1 MRILH
6 YSRYFPFPVAYELAI
21 RQLRFGHDVTIVC
34 WPGISKISKGNYL
47 IDGLKVSCFGIDIY
61 TNPIRS
67 SLVPFKLVRMVN
79 DVISLSNMFKSF
91 DVVHIHGPTFYIYPQ
106 LYAKAGFCEWGVS
119 KRLTHVSTVW
129 TFHGHT
135 TLVNK
140 YWKPIINEMKYA
152 DIHTSVNRQI
162 ADGLKIFYIPNG
174 VDTDKFKPL
183 YPRPE
188 RARFGLPDDR
198 LVLLYVARW
207 IPRKGHDVLVRCL
220 SGLDRK
226 TLKKLFVLFVG
237 PIDAGHLDYYN
248 NVLADL
254 KKLSV
259 DFRTTHVT
267 NEQLPITY
275 NFADIFCLTSRDE
288 GNPLVLLEA
297 MSSGLPIII
306 LKSNYPIDVKNVVT
320 ANTEIEFSEKLYNL
334 IHDEELRR
342 KLSISAREE
351 ALNYD
356 WSVINKKYLSL
367 YSKAL
372 YETYHRRLT

>member
-1 MRILH
+1 
-6 YSRYFPFPVAYELAI
+6 
-21 RQLRFGHDVTIVC
+21 
-34 WPGISKISKGNYL
+34 
-47 IDGLKVSCFGIDIY
+47 
-61 TNPIRS
+61 
-67 SLVPFKLVRMVN
+67 
-79 DVISLSNMFKSF
+79 
-91 DVVHIHGPTFYIYPQ
+91 
-106 LYAKAGFCEWGVS
+106 
-119 KRLTHVSTVW
+119 
-129 TFHGHT
+129 
-135 TLVNK
+135 
-140 YWKPIINEMKYA
+140 MKYA

-188 RARFGLPDDR
+188 RAGFGLPDDR

-207 IPRKGHDVLVRCL
+207 TPLKGHDVLVRCL
-220 SGLDRK
+220 SDLDRK

-237 PIDAGHLDYYN
+237 PIDSGHLDYYN

-254 KKLSV
+254 KQLSV

-267 NEQLPITY
+267 YEQIPTIY
-275 NFADIFCLTSRDE
+275 NLADIFCLTSRDE

-320 ANTEIEFSEKLYNL
+320 ANTEIEFSEKFYNL